1 MSYSVAVAIGDTFT
15 DIVFRGL
22 GQAAVAAQ
30 CPVCN
35 DLAALDARFVLER
48 TALLSAGDQPETL
61 PNFIDLPPL
70 MQGRVAVSYQLVAIA
85 AISLVLAA
93 SLDLGSVAGH
103 PGFKNAGQRICIC
116 ICICIVCGPGRQFHG
131 SQCVSARIANPSQAT
146 V

>member
-48 TALLSAGDQPETL
+48 AALLSAGDQPETL

-85 AISLVLAA
+85 ATSLVLAA

-116 ICICIVCGPGRQFHG
+116 IVCGPGRQFHG

-146 V
+146 AQR

>member
-48 TALLSAGDQPETL
+48 AALLSAGDQPETL

-85 AISLVLAA
+85 ATSLVLAA

-103 PGFKNAGQRICIC
+103 PGFKNAGQRICI
-116 ICICIVCGPGRQFHG
+116 VCGPGRQFHG

-146 V
+146 AQR